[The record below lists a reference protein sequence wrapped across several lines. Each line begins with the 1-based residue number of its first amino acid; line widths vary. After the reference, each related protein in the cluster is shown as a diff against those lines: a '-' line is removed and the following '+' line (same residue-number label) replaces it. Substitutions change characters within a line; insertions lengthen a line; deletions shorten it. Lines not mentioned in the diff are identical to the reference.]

1 MKPKPITWVF
11 DLRTPQIERD
21 YFRAALH
28 RKVRAELN
36 KALAPSGS
44 VTVSF
49 RQIYGPEQI
58 TLCNSLGDVIARFY
72 RPAGSRYFK
81 REKTPL

>member
-11 DLRTPQIERD
+11 DPRTPQVEREA
-21 YFRAALH
+21 YIKAMR

-49 RQIYGPEQI
+49 RQMYGPEQI
-58 TLCNSLGDVIARFY
+58 KIYNSLGDIVVTLY
-72 RPAGSRYFK
+72 RPAGSRYFR
-81 REKTPL
+81 REKIIL

>member
-1 MKPKPITWVF
+1 MRPKPITWVF
-11 DLRTPQIERD
+11 DPRTPQIERD

-44 VTVSF
+44 VTVGF
-49 RQIYGPEQI
+49 RQMYGPEQI
-58 TLCNSLGDVIARFY
+58 TIFII
-72 RPAGSRYFK
+72 K
-81 REKTPL
+81 EKYQEMLL

>member
-11 DLRTPQIERD
+11 DPRTPQSVRD
-21 YFRAALH
+21 HMRRALH

-44 VTVSF
+44 VTVAF
-49 RQIYGPEQI
+49 QQMYGPEQI

-81 REKTPL
+81 REKTLL

>member
-11 DLRTPQIERD
+11 DPRTPQIERD
-21 YFRAALH
+21 YFRAALQ

-44 VTVSF
+44 VTVGL
-49 RQIYGPEQI
+49 RPMYGPQYMAI
-58 TLCNSLGDVIARFY
+58 YNSLGDVIARFY